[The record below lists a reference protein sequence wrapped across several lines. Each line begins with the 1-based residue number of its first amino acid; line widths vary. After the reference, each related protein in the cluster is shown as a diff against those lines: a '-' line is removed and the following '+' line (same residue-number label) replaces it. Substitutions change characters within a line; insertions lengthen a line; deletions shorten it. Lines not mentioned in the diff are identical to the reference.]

1 MLLPRAPFPL
11 KELGEA
17 DEEAPLEVP
26 LETDEDVGVTE
37 TPEPDVDWLLA
48 GLVTE
53 PDGSE
58 DDDDG
63 VVEELVVDT
72 VAPIEKPPLVA

>member
-1 MLLPRAPFPL
+1 MEPPIPLPILPPRAPFPL

-26 LETDEDVGVTE
+26 VETDESVGVTV

-48 GLVTE
+48 GLVEE
-53 PDGSE
+53 PDLLGNNTLESAKQSKE
-58 DDDDG
+58 
-63 VVEELVVDT
+63 T
-72 VAPIEKPPLVA
+72 HAR